1 MEIIMKNKLLPTL
14 ASLIIG
20 IATFAGNAA
29 YADTTSG
36 MYSQTPSKW
45 CSSEAP
51 NAFEP
56 HCAGNIMEREG
67 KAAYGEPRTDKMAPA
82 EARPQ
87 FCSHEGQNA
96 FEPNC

>member
-1 MEIIMKNKLLPTL
+1 MKNKLLPAL

-20 IATFAGNAA
+20 MAMFAGNAA
-29 YADTTSG
+29 YADMTSG
-36 MYSQTPSKW
+36 MSSQTPSRW
-45 CSSEAP
+45 CSSDGP
-51 NAFEP
+51 NAFELN
-56 HCAGNIMEREG
+56 CACNITEREG